1 MKNKMVAV
9 LVARKFN
16 DDEVSSPVSYLREH
30 GADIRFIGIQRGS
43 VTGQNGSVVT
53 IDATVQDVHANEF
66 DALLIPGGGAPEILR
81 LDSAVLGFVKE
92 FMMQAKPVA
101 AICHGSQVLIS
112 AKIVGGRKMTCYP
125 GIRDDLINAG
135 ALYRDAEVMVDG
147 NLITSRTP
155 EDLPAFNKAL
165 AANLIDYDRVRSP
178 WIFAAPSRVLEYA
191 MSMEIKAQAL
201 YENLSKLSKD
211 KLTKAKFKFLAETE
225 RAHKEILVALFEKI
239 APGKKPTPRCFGH
252 TTGEDSQKI
261 DPSSGFMELLQGALD
276 GEDASYRL
284 YNHVAEKV
292 KNPESKKLFR
302 QLAETELQH
311 RHHLEQEIAV
321 LSECPLPSAI
331 EKEPWW
337 REEME

>member
-30 GADIRFIGIQRGS
+30 GADVRFIGIQRGS

>member
-16 DDEVSSPVSYLREH
+16 DDEVSSPVSHLREH
-30 GADIRFIGIQRGS
+30 GADVRFIGIQRGS
-43 VTGQNGSVVT
+43 VIGQNGSVVT
-53 IDATVQDVHANEF
+53 IDATVQDVHASEF
-66 DALLIPGGGAPEILR
+66 DALLIPGGGAPELLR
-81 LDSAVLGFVKE
+81 LDPGAIAFVRE
-92 FMMQAKPVA
+92 FMLQAKPVA
-101 AICHGSQVLIS
+101 AICHGPQVLIS
-112 AKIVGGRKMTCYP
+112 AKLVGGRRMTCYP
-125 GIRDDLINAG
+125 GIRDDLVNAG

-165 AANLIDYDRVRSP
+165 AANLIDYDRIRAP
-178 WIFAAPSRVLEYA
+178 WIYAAPSRVLEYA
-191 MSMEIKAQAL
+191 MGMEIKAQAL
-201 YENLSKLSKD
+201 YENLSKMSKD
-211 KLTKAKFKFLAETE
+211 KLSKAKLKFLAETE

-252 TTGEDSQKI
+252 TGEDSLKI
-261 DPSSGFMELLQGALD
+261 DPGVGFMELLQVALE

-284 YNHVAEKV
+284 YNHVSEKV
-292 KNPESKKLFR
+292 KNPESKKLFK

-311 RHHLEQEIAV
+311 RHHLEQEIAF